1 MMIYDVII
9 IGAGSA
15 GCVLAN
21 RLSADPARKVL
32 LLEAGGSDR
41 HPLIRAP
48 ISWHLASQSERFG
61 WGYTAEPEAETGHRS
76 FDQPRGKL
84 LGGTSSINGQMYSRG
99 NRGDYDGWAAM
110 GLEGWSFDEVL
121 PYFRRAETNW
131 RGETPFHG
139 GSGPWNVARNPKAP
153 IIYPTMIE
161 TARNLGYR
169 ELDDFHGPSQE
180 GFGMPDFNC
189 RNGQRDSSATA
200 YLAPIGG
207 RSNLTIQTGALVNRL
222 IFQGTRAVGVDYAHG
237 GRTVQVH
244 GQEIIVSAG
253 AFNSPQ
259 IMMLS
264 GLGPADHLRSHGID
278 VVADLPAVGTNLQDH
293 PLVAAG
299 FAASEPLG
307 FEAMLRLDRLAVHA
321 LRWGLT
327 GGGPIGAAPL
337 SVQAYIRLL
346 EGSDWPD
353 TQFQV
358 SHVSF
363 MSRPWFPGW
372 RPSAGN
378 QFTAA
383 AMQMRPEG
391 RGSVSLRS
399 ADPRD
404 PPRIRLGLLSHPTDR
419 QAARDMLRFIRA
431 FFATAPLSD
440 IIAGE
445 IFPGRS
451 DQSDD
456 DLDAV
461 IRDTIQVGM
470 HPVGSCAMGLDPAT
484 SVVDAR
490 LKVHGIE
497 GLHIAD
503 TSIMPR
509 IVSGNTAAPAVMIGE
524 KLSDMMLGQSLAPA
538 SQALAK
544 KCAA

>member
-1 MMIYDVII
+1 MAYDFII

-21 RLSADPARKVL
+21 RLSADPARRVL
-32 LLEAGGSDR
+32 LLEAGGRSR
-41 HPLIRAP
+41 HPVIRAP
-48 ISWHLASQSERFG
+48 IAWHLASENKRFG
-61 WGYTAEPEAETGHRS
+61 WGYTAEPEPETGYRS

-139 GSGPWNVARNPKAP
+139 GSGPWNVARNPRAP
-153 IIYPTMIE
+153 AIYPTMIQ
-161 TARNLGYR
+161 TARNLGYQ

-180 GFGMPDFNC
+180 GFGMADFTC
-189 RNGQRDSSATA
+189 RNGQRDSGATA
-200 YLAPIGG
+200 YLDPVGD
-207 RSNLTIQTGALVNRL
+207 RPNLTIVTEALTTRL
-222 IFQGTRAVGVDYAHG
+222 LFNGPRAIGVEYVRRGRVIQAHAG
-237 GRTVQVH
+237 
-244 GQEIIVSAG
+244 EIVVSAG

-259 IMMLS
+259 LLMLS
-264 GLGPADHLRSHGID
+264 GIGPAAHLRDHGLP
-278 VVADLPAVGTNLQDH
+278 VVADLPGVGANLQDH

-307 FEAMLRLDRLAVHA
+307 FEAMLRLDRLGLHA

-327 GGGPIGAAPL
+327 GGGPIGHAPL

-346 EGSDWPD
+346 EGVDQPD
-353 TQFQV
+353 TQFQI

-372 RPSAGN
+372 RPTVGN

-383 AMQMRPEG
+383 AVQLRPEG
-391 RGSVSLRS
+391 RGSVTLRS

-404 PPRIRLGLLSHPTDR
+404 PPRIRLGLLSHPADR
-419 QAARDMLRFIRA
+419 RAARDMLRFIRS

-440 IIAGE
+440 IISAE
-445 IFPGRS
+445 IFPGPKM
-451 DQSDD
+451 QSDD
-456 DLDAV
+456 ELDAV
-461 IRDTIQVGM
+461 IRDTIQTAM
-470 HPVGSCAMGLDPAT
+470 HPAGSCAMGRDPAT

-490 LKVHGIE
+490 LRVHGID
-497 GLHIAD
+497 GLRIAD
-503 TSIMPR
+503 TSVMPR

-524 KLSDMMLGQSLAPA
+524 KLADMMLGQCLAPA
-538 SQALAK
+538 APGIARELA
-544 KCAA
+544 A